1 MNEKINNTSE
11 SEIFEI
17 KIDIPNDQL
26 DILGDFISENICSGF
41 IEEEKLDAPITT
53 LTFYLLP
60 DEVDNKIELLKKYL
74 AELAKREKITLQ
86 EISIGKINKV
96 AYEDEYKKNAQPVI
110 IDDLIIVRP
119 PWINNI
125 NDYKYDIVIEPKMA
139 FGTGKH
145 ETTRSC
151 LKIMLDNLKCGDRFL
166 DMGCGSGIL
175 SIMADKMGASY
186 IKAIDYDVVAIE
198 NCKENLE
205 FNKATAPYEVIFG
218 SIEKCINDKLYNYIC
233 ANIIKSTILEMIDQ
247 LVDITA
253 ENGTLI
259 LSGLL
264 APDLDEIKDA
274 LKRNNISNINIH
286 PDNEWRTLII
296 KKV

>member
-17 KIDIPNDQL
+17 KIDIPNEQL
-26 DILGDFISENICSGF
+26 DILGDFISENICNGF
-41 IEEEKLDAPITT
+41 IEEEKLNDPITT
-53 LTFYLLP
+53 LTFYLPP
-60 DEVDNKIELLKKYL
+60 DEADDKIELLKKYL
-74 AELAKREKITLQ
+74 AELSKREKITLP
-86 EISIGKINKV
+86 EIRIDKINKV

-110 IDDLIIVRP
+110 IDEQIIIRP

-151 LKIMLDNLKCGDRFL
+151 LKIMLDKFKKGGRFL
-166 DMGCGSGIL
+166 DMGCGSGVL

-186 IKAIDYDVVAIE
+186 IKAIDYDIVAIE
-198 NCKENLE
+198 NCRENLE
-205 FNKATAPYEVIFG
+205 INKVIAPFEVLFG
-218 SIEKCINDKLYNYIC
+218 SIEKCMEDKHYDFIC

-247 LVDITA
+247 LVEISA
-253 ENGTLI
+253 EDGTLV

-264 APDLDEIKDA
+264 ASDLDEIREA

-286 PDNEWRTLII
+286 PDNEWRTLIT

>member
-17 KIDIPNDQL
+17 KIDIPNEQL
-26 DILGDFISENICSGF
+26 DILGDFISENICEGF
-41 IEEEKLDAPITT
+41 IEDEISNSSDTT
-53 LTFYLLP
+53 LTLYLSP
-60 DEVDNKIELLKKYL
+60 DDADKKIELLKNYL
-74 AELAKREKITLQ
+74 AELSKREKITLP
-86 EISIGKINKV
+86 EIRIDKINKV

-119 PWINNI
+119 PWIKNT

-151 LKIMLDNLKCGDRFL
+151 LKIMLENFKKGGSFL
-166 DMGCGSGIL
+166 DMGCGSGVL

-205 FNKATAPYEVIFG
+205 FNKVTALYEVIFG
-218 SIEKCINDKLYNYIC
+218 SIEKCINDKAYNFIC
-233 ANIIKSTILEMIDQ
+233 ANIIKSTIMEMIDQ
-247 LVDITA
+247 LVEITA
-253 ENGTLI
+253 EDGTLI

-264 APDLDEIKDA
+264 ASDLDEMREA

>member
-17 KIDIPNDQL
+17 KIDIPNGQL
-26 DILGDFISENICSGF
+26 DILGDFISENICNGF
-41 IEEEKLDAPITT
+41 IEEEKLNDPITT
-53 LTFYLLP
+53 LTFYLPP
-60 DEVDNKIELLKKYL
+60 DEADDKIELLKKYL
-74 AELAKREKITLQ
+74 AELSKREKITLP
-86 EISIGKINKV
+86 EIRIDKINKV

-110 IDDLIIVRP
+110 IDEQIIIRP

-151 LKIMLDNLKCGDRFL
+151 LKIMLDKFKNGGRFL
-166 DMGCGSGIL
+166 DMGCGSGVL
-175 SIMADKMGASY
+175 SIMADKRGASF

-205 FNKATAPYEVIFG
+205 INKVTAPFEVLFG
-218 SIEKCINDKLYNYIC
+218 SIEKCIEDKPYDFIC

-247 LVDITA
+247 LVEITA
-253 ENGTLI
+253 EDGTLI

-264 APDLDEIKDA
+264 ASDLDEIREA

-286 PDNEWRTLII
+286 PDNEWRTLIT